1 MFFER
6 RALESGGVRKFRMR
20 EGVFQHWTPS
30 CFHCI
35 CASKALRL
43 SSRRSWPVSPMDAP
57 PAGRLQQKKLRQQTL
72 LTRRGL
78 ETGCVGGGDKIL

>member
-20 EGVFQHWTPS
+20 EGVFQHWTPG

-57 PAGRLQQKKLRQQTL
+57 PAGRLQQ
-72 LTRRGL
+72 
-78 ETGCVGGGDKIL
+78 EEVAAADAAHSTGSGDWVRGGGR